1 MEVYSSF
8 RKIMDFVILMS
19 IIINMKSSLSKEPYK
34 SYNGFGVDVAIKR
47 TDDLDK
53 RMLEHLRIKDK
64 PKVLD
69 LGSGAGGQSVR
80 MVEVGALVLAVDVY
94 DFSAEFAEYRV
105 EHGWSEEVL
114 KFIPADIGD
123 LSNLLQ
129 GEKFSDASMQRTL
142 HYLPY
147 GKALEALKF
156 LRTMVQDK
164 LFISVTGMDSAV
176 GDNYVGKDLPINE
189 RFVKLSPVEA
199 DIFQIQ
205 APVCLYRQEEFIILL
220 ERAGWKVEDIW
231 QSAFGNLKAV
241 CV

>member
-1 MEVYSSF
+1 MNLSDLSSQ
-8 RKIMDFVILMS
+8 
-19 IIINMKSSLSKEPYK
+19 PYQ
-34 SYNGFGVDVAIKR
+34 SFGGFGVDVAIKR
-47 TDDLDK
+47 IDDLDK
-53 RMLEHLRIKDK
+53 RMLEHLRIKNK
-64 PKVLD
+64 PRVLD

-80 MVEVGALVLAVDVY
+80 MVEVGASVLAIDIY
-94 DFSAEFAEYRV
+94 DFSTEFAEYRT
-105 EHGWSEEVL
+105 EGGWSEEVL
-114 KFIPADIGD
+114 KFVSADIGD

-156 LRTMVQDK
+156 LRTIVQDK

-176 GDNYVGKDLPINE
+176 GENYSGKNLPIVD
-189 RFVKLSPVEA
+189 RFVRLEPAEA

-205 APVCLYRQEEFIILL
+205 APVCLYKKEEFIDLL
-220 ERAGWKVEDIW
+220 KKAGWGVEDVW

-241 CV
+241 CQ

>member
-1 MEVYSSF
+1 MKPSS
-8 RKIMDFVILMS
+8 
-19 IIINMKSSLSKEPYK
+19 SKEPYK
-34 SYNGFGVDVAIKR
+34 SYNGFGVDIAIKR

-53 RMLEHLRIKDK
+53 RMLEHLRGKDK

-69 LGSGAGGQSVR
+69 LGSGAGGQSIR
-80 MVEVGALVLAVDVY
+80 MAEAGASVLAIDVY
-94 DFSAEFAEYRV
+94 DFSEEFANYRTKRS
-105 EHGWSEEVL
+105 WSEDVL
-114 KFIPADIGD
+114 KFILADVSD
-123 LSNLLQ
+123 LPNLLA
-129 GEKFSDASMQRTL
+129 GEEFADVSMQRTL

-147 GKALEALKF
+147 NEAFKLLTF
-156 LRTMVQDK
+156 LRMIVQDK

-176 GDNYVGKDLPINE
+176 GENYSGRDLPINE

>member
-1 MEVYSSF
+1 MKFSVSS
-8 RKIMDFVILMS
+8 
-19 IIINMKSSLSKEPYK
+19 EPYK
-34 SYNGFGVDVAIKR
+34 SYSGFGVDVAIKR

-53 RMLEHLRIKDK
+53 RMLEHLRGKDK

-80 MVEVGALVLAVDVY
+80 MVEVGALVLAIDVY

-114 KFIPADIGD
+114 KFISADISD
-123 LSNLLQ
+123 LPNVLDDK
-129 GEKFSDASMQRTL
+129 KFADASMQRTL

-147 GKALEALKF
+147 NKAFETLKF
-156 LRTMVQDK
+156 LRTAVQDK

-176 GDNYVGKDLPINE
+176 GENYVGKNLPLSE
-189 RFVKLSPVEA
+189 RFMKLESAEA

-205 APVCLYRQEEFIILL
+205 APICLYRQEEFISLL
-220 ERAGWKVEDIW
+220 ETAGWKVEDIW

-241 CV
+241 CK

>member
-1 MEVYSSF
+1 
-8 RKIMDFVILMS
+8 
-19 IIINMKSSLSKEPYK
+19 MKSISDEPYK
-34 SYNGFGVDVAIKR
+34 SFSGFGVDVAIKR

-80 MVEVGALVLAVDVY
+80 MVEVGALVLAIDVY
-94 DFSAEFAEYRV
+94 DFSEEFARYRSK
-105 EHGWSEEVL
+105 GNWSEEVL
-114 KFIPADIGD
+114 KFVLADISD
-123 LSNLLQ
+123 LPNLF
-129 GEKFSDASMQRTL
+129 ENKKFTDASMQRTL

-147 GKALEALKF
+147 NKALEVLKF
-156 LRTMVQDK
+156 LRIVVQDK

-176 GDNYVGKDLPINE
+176 GENYVGKNLPLSE
-189 RFVKLSPVEA
+189 RFMKLESAEA

-205 APVCLYRQEEFIILL
+205 APICLYRQEEFISLL
-220 ERAGWKVEDIW
+220 ETAGWKVEDIW

-241 CV
+241 CF